1 MAWTTD
7 DVSRLERAIASG
19 KTSVQYGDR
28 RIQYADLDAMRRARR
43 EMLDEIAAASP
54 TTARK
59 RVIRITQTGTGL

>member
-7 DVSRLERAIASG
+7 DVARLERAIASG
-19 KTSVQYGDR
+19 KTRVSFGDR
-28 RIQYADLDAMRRARR
+28 TVEYADLDAMRRARR

-59 RVIRITQTGTGL
+59 RVIRLTQTGTGL